1 MHALSLATWLIHIT
15 TVFEWIVA
23 IILISRWRLSIKSTE
38 LTWLSVAMLPNLAS
52 AMAAVTWHIYDNAA
66 ALKGLVVLQAALT
79 VIGNSCMALAAWH
92 IVRSEVALKA
102 RL

>member
-79 VIGNSCMALAAWH
+79 TLGNTSLALAALNLVNTE
-92 IVRSEVALKA
+92 IKEPST
-102 RL
+102 